1 MVTRS
6 KYFPDEAI
14 NPHPRFATLVEN
26 IRSRRGSKVV
36 INVPIFPDQQT
47 KDPLREINEDALFP
61 DASDEGAAVSDNIYM
76 DCMGFGMGC
85 CCLQTTFQA
94 FCISEARKI
103 YDQLI
108 PMAPIVMALTAA
120 TPIFRGYLVNT
131 DCRWDVISASVDDR
145 TVVERGKIRKSR
157 YGSVSRYI
165 FNGNRN
171 KPEYNDLPL
180 IYNEN
185 VYDML
190 CDAGIDELLAKH
202 LAHLYIRDP
211 LVIYEE
217 LLEQD
222 NWNSTDHFENI
233 QSTNWQTLR
242 FKPPPS
248 NSDIGWRVEFR
259 SMEVQPDD
267 HGNAAFS
274 IFIVLLART
283 IFFFNLNFYLPLSLV
298 DINMDRSHEIDAV
311 LYKKFHFR
319 VNVHSGI
326 QSISLTFLICLDDS
340 AEIDE
345 LNVNEIINGCVRFEG
360 LIPLIQK
367 YLSQIDL
374 DAAVLSKLQ
383 SYLQFIA
390 DRASGKIP
398 TPARAIRNF
407 VMKHPSYN
415 HDSKISSTL
424 TYDLLKNFENLI

>member
-1 MVTRS
+1 MITRS

-26 IRSRRGSKVV
+26 IRARRGSKVV
-36 INVPIFPDQQT
+36 INVPIFPDRQT
-47 KDPLREINEDALFP
+47 KDPFQEINEDALFP
-61 DASDEGAAVSDNIYM
+61 DASDESAAISQNIYM

-94 FCISEARKI
+94 FCINEARKI
-103 YDQLI
+103 YDQLV

-145 TVVERGKIRKSR
+145 TAAERGKIRKSR

-180 IYNEN
+180 FYNEN
-185 VYDML
+185 IYEKL
-190 CDAGIDELLAKH
+190 CDTGIDELLGKH

-242 FKPPPS
+242 FKPPPA
-248 NSDIGWRVEFR
+248 NTDIGWRVEFR

-298 DINMDRSHEIDAV
+298 DINMDRSHGIDAV
-311 LYKKFHFR
+311 LNKKFHFR
-319 VNVHSGI
+319 INVFSGI
-326 QSISLTFLICLDDS
+326 HLLVFFNYMLQM
-340 AEIDE
+340 
-345 LNVNEIINGCVRFEG
+345 
-360 LIPLIQK
+360 IPQK
-367 YLSQIDL
+367 I
-374 DAAVLSKLQ
+374 
-383 SYLQFIA
+383 
-390 DRASGKIP
+390 
-398 TPARAIRNF
+398 
-407 VMKHPSYN
+407 
-415 HDSKISSTL
+415 
-424 TYDLLKNFENLI
+424 